1 MIPPTCVVFQLS
13 FDAIFVLV
21 ASKISRVG
29 LATASGIPKGI
40 NDGPMARMRIFLIEP
55 AGPWTM
61 NPSIRTSSPV
71 PTGSRVEMLATRPG
85 GALGVAVGV
94 AVGDAVGVAV
104 AVAVGEGVPVA
115 VAVAV
120 AVAVGVGEGDGD
132 GKLQLAK

>member
-61 NPSIRTSSPV
+61 NPSIRTLSSV

-85 GALGVAVGV
+85 GAL
-94 AVGDAVGVAV
+94 GDAVGVAV

-132 GKLQLAK
+132 GKLQLAKTCDARI